1 MTEENVNRSN
11 SEMNIDLNETET
23 NQMAKE
29 NVNRSSSEK
38 NFDLNQ
44 QVTLGN
50 ISDLE
55 VPQKITKLQDLGS
68 ASPPNHTLSK
78 EEEKE
83 EPENDDDTITL
94 TAN

>member
-55 VPQKITKLQDLGS
+55 VPKRLQNCKIWEALHLLII
-68 ASPPNHTLSK
+68 P
-78 EEEKE
+78 
-83 EPENDDDTITL
+83 
-94 TAN
+94 